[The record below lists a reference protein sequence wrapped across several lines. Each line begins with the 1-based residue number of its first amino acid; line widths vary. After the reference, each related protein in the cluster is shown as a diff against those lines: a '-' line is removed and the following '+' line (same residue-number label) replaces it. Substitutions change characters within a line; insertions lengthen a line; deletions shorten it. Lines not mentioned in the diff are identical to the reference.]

1 MTRSRLVVLGVA
13 AAVVS
18 AGTVGAMRSTSE
30 GGTWQEMAW
39 PFPRDAWAAG
49 RAFRCDGAACGG
61 AMELYVRPKIGFCN
75 CATGVTD
82 DAEVDGV
89 SDLDMI
95 GADYVPQA
103 AGEPIEIGG
112 LRGRARSYRLTT
124 PGGQV
129 RSATGYALASKCDLV
144 AIATIGPAANTPA
157 ARQGVTA
164 LLESSGV
171 AAWIRQKLGR
181 G

>member
-1 MTRSRLVVLGVA
+1 MTRSRFVVLGMA
-13 AAVVS
+13 AAAVS
-18 AGTVGAMRSTSE
+18 AGTVAAMRSSSE
-30 GGTWQEMAW
+30 GGAWREIAW
-39 PFPRDAWAAG
+39 PFPRDGWAAG
-49 RAFRCDGAACGG
+49 RAFRCDSAACGG

-95 GADYVPQA
+95 GADYVPRA
-103 AGEPIEIGG
+103 AGEPIQIGG
-112 LRGRARSYRLTT
+112 LPGRTRSYQLTT
-124 PGGQV
+124 PDGQV
-129 RSATGYALASKCDLV
+129 RPATGYALSSKCDLV
-144 AIATIGPAANTPA
+144 AVATIGPAADTA
-157 ARQGVTA
+157 GARRGVTT

-171 AAWIRQKLGR
+171 ASWIRQRLGR

>member
-1 MTRSRLVVLGVA
+1 MTRSRFIVLGVVA
-13 AAVVS
+13 AAAS
-18 AGTVGAMRSTSE
+18 AGTVAAMRSNSE
-30 GGTWQEMAW
+30 GGAWHEMAW
-39 PFPRDAWAAG
+39 PFPRDGWAAG

-82 DAEVDGV
+82 DAEVDRV

-103 AGEPIEIGG
+103 AGEPMQIGE
-112 LRGRARSYRLTT
+112 LRGRMRSYQLTT
-124 PGGQV
+124 PNGQV
-129 RSATGYALASKCDLV
+129 RPATGYALSSKCDLV
-144 AIATIGPAANTPA
+144 AVATIGPAANTPA
-157 ARQGVTA
+157 ARRGVTA

-171 AAWIRQKLGR
+171 SGWIRQKLGR